1 MPPEFDQQVVLI
13 TGGSRG
19 IGRAIVE
26 RFAAFGARVFFTYH
40 QQEAAAEEVVAASG
54 AEKIKCSQR
63 DPAAIEAAVAQ
74 VHKHAGRIDVLVN
87 NAGVASDQFLTFMRP
102 EDWDKVMDTN
112 LNGAVRWSR
121 AVSRPM
127 MAAQRGVIVNVASI
141 SGLVGV
147 AGQTNYA
154 ASKGAL
160 IAFSRAL
167 AAEVG
172 PKGIRVNTV
181 VPGFIET
188 DMTARVPRPIKA
200 RNLERILL
208 KRFGQPA
215 EVASVVTFLASAAA
229 TYIVG
234 QVIVVDGGLTAAVAG

>member
-1 MPPEFDQQVVLI
+1 MTPEFDQKVVVV

-26 RFAAFGARVFFTYH
+26 RFAARGARVFFTYH
-40 QQEAAAEEVVAASG
+40 QREEAADEVVAACG
-54 AEKIKCSQR
+54 ATKLKCSQT
-63 DPAAIEAAVAQ
+63 DPAAIEAAVAHIQ
-74 VHKHAGRIDVLVN
+74 AAAQRIDVLVN
-87 NAGVASDQFLTFMRP
+87 NAGITSDQFLMLMP
-102 EDWDKVMDTN
+102 AESWDKVIDTN
-112 LNGAVRWSR
+112 LGGAMRWSR
-121 AVSRPM
+121 AISRLM
-127 MAAQRGVIVNVASI
+127 MGARQGAIVNVASI

-167 AAEVG
+167 AAEIG
-172 PKGIRVNTV
+172 GKGIRVNTV

-188 DMTARVPRPIKA
+188 EMTAKVPRPIKE
-200 RNLERILL
+200 RNRERILL

-215 EVASVVTFLASAAA
+215 EVASVVTFLASEAAA
-229 TYIVG
+229 YIVG
-234 QVIVVDGGLTAAVAG
+234 QVLVVDGGLTSTVS